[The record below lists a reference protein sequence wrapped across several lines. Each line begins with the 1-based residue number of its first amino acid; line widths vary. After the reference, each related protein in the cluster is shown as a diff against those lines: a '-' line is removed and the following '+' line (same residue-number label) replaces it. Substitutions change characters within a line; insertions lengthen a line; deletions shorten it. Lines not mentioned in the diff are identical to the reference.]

1 MEVLETHSGSFIYA
15 GARIAKSDW
24 HSRNGL
30 KSSFSGLI
38 QNYLFWRKIARK
50 HLNSHMSR
58 LFSNLLRSLYLERYI
73 NQCEKTVKILEH
85 YIYLYYIKNNN
96 IIKYIVLQ
104 TVLNNAL
111 EFFLFSILEM
121 KTLELYLL
129 HSKWALSYYTH
140 CACMQRLHSLSLR
153 KHNLSQWYFL
163 LARKLK

>member
-1 MEVLETHSGSFIYA
+1 
-15 GARIAKSDW
+15 
-24 HSRNGL
+24 
-30 KSSFSGLI
+30 
-38 QNYLFWRKIARK
+38 
-50 HLNSHMSR
+50 MSR

-129 HSKWALSYYTH
+129 HSK
-140 CACMQRLHSLSLR
+140 
-153 KHNLSQWYFL
+153 
-163 LARKLK
+163 

>member
-1 MEVLETHSGSFIYA
+1 M
-15 GARIAKSDW
+15 
-24 HSRNGL
+24 
-30 KSSFSGLI
+30 
-38 QNYLFWRKIARK
+38 RKKRW
-50 HLNSHMSR
+50 
-58 LFSNLLRSLYLERYI
+58 
-73 NQCEKTVKILEH
+73 KILEH

-96 IIKYIVLQ
+96 IIKCIVLQ

-163 LARKLK
+163 LARKMKPLLHERKPNNSYIPILCSRLMYFKKPILLLLIKKN